1 MIVWYGIPTR
11 VSCHGGGNIE
21 DHDCMFRLEWLAFRS
36 EVMKSFLGVA
46 VAEAGIWKQLGHCFF
61 LSVI

>member
-1 MIVWYGIPTR
+1 MAFQRALAVTAAGTSKTMTVCFV
-11 VSCHGGGNIE
+11 VSGV
-21 DHDCMFRLEWLAFRS
+21 AFRS